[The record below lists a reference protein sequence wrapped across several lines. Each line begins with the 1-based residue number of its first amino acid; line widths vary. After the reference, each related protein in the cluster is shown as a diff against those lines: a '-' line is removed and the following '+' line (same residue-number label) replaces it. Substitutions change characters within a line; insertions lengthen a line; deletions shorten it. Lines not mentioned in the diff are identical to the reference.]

1 MNPIGVFDSGV
12 GGLSVLRAIRNTL
25 PAEQLLYVADS
36 AYAPYG
42 DRSDEYIEQRSTDIV
57 QFLIERRAKAI
68 VVACNTATGVSIDM
82 LRTRFDVPFVGIEPA
97 VKPAASTT
105 RTGRIAVLATSATL
119 QSAKF
124 TRLAAQFGQ
133 GVEIFGQPC
142 PGLVEQVEA
151 GEPATGATRAL
162 IEKYVLPLLAEGVD
176 TLVLGCTH
184 YPFLEPAIREI
195 AGPAVM
201 IVDPAQAV
209 ARELRRV
216 LAAKSLLAPDDQ
228 QGADTFFT
236 SGSPDAVRRVISELL
251 GRPTPVMPLPE
262 QPAPGT
268 VSRPSPGPGG
278 TAPGVS
284 S

>member
-12 GGLSVLRAIRNTL
+12 GGLSVFRAIRNTL

-68 VVACNTATGVSIDM
+68 VVACNTATGVSIDT
-82 LRTRFDVPFVGIEPA
+82 LRRRFDVPFVGIEPA

-133 GVEIFGQPC
+133 GVEIFEQPC

-195 AGPAVM
+195 AGPAVT

-216 LAAKSLLAPDDQ
+216 LAAKSLLAPDDH

-251 GRPTPVMPLPE
+251 GRPTTVMPLPE

-268 VSRPSPGPGG
+268 VSRPSPASGG